1 MTIVGVTPTLKLQ
14 ALEEKA
20 ERPTVFLPG
29 ELPSN
34 PMLLVRAQGDT
45 ALLDEPIRR
54 VFHELAPRAKLRDVM
69 PMRDRI
75 ASTLRERQRLNVLL
89 GLLGAMT
96 LTLAAV
102 GLYAVLTYSV
112 RMRRV
117 EFGVRMAIGASTSR
131 LQRDV
136 LGQGAWLVAGGLL
149 LALPLGYLLTR
160 VLAPRLY
167 KVGALDPVTLTGV
180 GAAIA
185 IVCLVACWLPA
196 RRASRVDPIEALR
209 QE

>member
-1 MTIVGVTPTLKLQ
+1 V
-14 ALEEKA
+14 
-20 ERPTVFLPG
+20 
-29 ELPSN
+29 N
-34 PMLLVRAQGDT
+34 GDA
-45 ALLDEPIRR
+45 ALLADPIRR
-54 VFHELAPRAKLRDVM
+54 AFRELAPHAKLSDVM

-112 RMRRV
+112 RMRRA
-117 EFGVRMAIGASTSR
+117 EFGVRMAIGASTRR
-131 LQRDV
+131 LLHDV

-149 LALPLGYLLTR
+149 LALPLGFALTR

-167 KVGALDPVTLTGV
+167 KVDALDPVTLLGV
-180 GAAIA
+180 CIAIA
-185 IVCLVACWLPA
+185 IVSLLACWLPA
-196 RRASRVDPIEALR
+196 RSAARVNPIEALR